1 LFCGGAGNQ
10 LTANLLFCAFV
21 LVWTGTWSLLVFS
34 LLKVYGVL
42 RVSTDVEDEGMDS
55 SEHGVKKA
63 PFAPQADD
71 AILKT
76 FSAAPQ
82 GPSFSSTN
90 ALAATGASAQK
101 GKAKAPSSSSTD
113 ALPDRKK
120 KRGKPVKAPPFSSAN
135 SLPQKGASK
144 APEKA
149 KVGAK
154 LPTAKR
160 LGSPV

>member
-34 LLKVYGVL
+34 SLKAYGVL

-63 PFAPQADD
+63 SSAPQADD
-71 AILKT
+71 VSLKT
-76 FSAAPQ
+76 LSAAPKDL
-82 GPSFSSTN
+82 SFSSTN
-90 ALAATGASAQK
+90 ALAATDASTQK
-101 GKAKAPSSSSTD
+101 GKAKAPSFSSTD
-113 ALPDRKK
+113 ALPEMDKK
-120 KRGKPVKAPPFSSAN
+120 GKPVKAPSFSSTD
-135 SLPQKGASK
+135 SLPPKGASK

-154 LPTAKR
+154 LPAKK
-160 LGSPV
+160 LGSSV